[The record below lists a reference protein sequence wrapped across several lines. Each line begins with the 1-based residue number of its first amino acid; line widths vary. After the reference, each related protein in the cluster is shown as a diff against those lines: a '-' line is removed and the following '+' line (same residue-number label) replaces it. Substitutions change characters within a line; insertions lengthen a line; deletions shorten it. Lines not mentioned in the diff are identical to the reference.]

1 MGLPIILTVV
11 AGILFL
17 TITFYIIARKNETMP
32 YHADPSAWLQ
42 PPIAKEPDL
51 PPASTTAPDY
61 RVQVNEFEQSRK
73 VLEETFFKVC
83 SESGRPRGLRWKSCD
98 FESTMLF
105 VVENH
110 SLNLHALVPVV
121 ISFEAIEGGPMEDME
136 AVSNLRVG
144 SALFVH
150 TGDNWATRGDV
161 IYNLSPDEAFQRY
174 APNYTA
180 FDVDSLNTKSE
191 SSTQSETL
199 PDQEEEA

>member
-1 MGLPIILTVV
+1 MGIPIILTVV
-11 AGILFL
+11 AGILSL
-17 TITFYIIARKNETMP
+17 TIAFYIIARKNETTP

-42 PPIAKEPDL
+42 PPAPLEPEL
-51 PPASTTAPDY
+51 PPASITPPDY
-61 RVQVNEFEQSRK
+61 RVQVTEFDRSRK
-73 VLEETFFKVC
+73 VLEATFFKIC
-83 SESGRPRGLRWKSCD
+83 SESGRPRGLRWKTCD
-98 FESTMLF
+98 FESSKLF
-105 VVENH
+105 VVENN

-174 APNYTA
+174 AQNYTS
-180 FDVDSLNTKSE
+180 FDVDSLNAKSE
-191 SSTQSETL
+191 SSTISET
-199 PDQEEEA
+199 PPGQEEES

>member
-1 MGLPIILTVV
+1 
-11 AGILFL
+11 
-17 TITFYIIARKNETMP
+17 
-32 YHADPSAWLQ
+32 
-42 PPIAKEPDL
+42 
-51 PPASTTAPDY
+51 
-61 RVQVNEFEQSRK
+61 
-73 VLEETFFKVC
+73 
-83 SESGRPRGLRWKSCD
+83 
-98 FESTMLF
+98 
-105 VVENH
+105 
-110 SLNLHALVPVV
+110 
-121 ISFEAIEGGPMEDME
+121 MEDME